1 MKQEIQKS
9 KTETIINLNNAKIS
23 KRIVAIV
30 QRAQCN
36 LAILRARSA

>member
-23 KRIVAIV
+23 
-30 QRAQCN
+30 
-36 LAILRARSA
+36 SAVYDNKNQQ